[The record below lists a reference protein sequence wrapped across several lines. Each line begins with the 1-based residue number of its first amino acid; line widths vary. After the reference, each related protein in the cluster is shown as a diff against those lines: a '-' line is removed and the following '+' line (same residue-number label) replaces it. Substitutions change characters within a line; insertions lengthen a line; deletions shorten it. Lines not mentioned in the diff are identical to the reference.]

1 MMLDPV
7 VIRKINLLTS
17 KQRPFCAF
25 CKCLAG
31 FTWQRYDPN
40 ETGESTQGYDLCMTC
55 FAQDKY
61 PAKDA
66 ACLKQNSLSKEHWES
81 LEQMT

>member
-1 MMLDPV
+1 MLLDPV

-25 CKCLAG
+25 CKCLVG

-40 ETGESTQGYDLCMTC
+40 ENLAKSGEVELNHEKDESQPVTSAYGYDLCMTC
-55 FAQDKY
+55 FA
-61 PAKDA
+61 
-66 ACLKQNSLSKEHWES
+66 
-81 LEQMT
+81 